1 MNLFSGIRK
10 RLGLQLLL
18 AITFVSM
25 APLVGT
31 GLLLLS
37 QTEASLRAEVQS
49 HQEQAAEISANLVR
63 DYLRNAREKLEII
76 ALFLSKQSYENPEQ
90 LTAALKP
97 RLEAAGIFL
106 DLNYYPTMLWKAGAP
121 VGNDVYANS
130 VQEEFQAVQSTTH
143 GGNFLDPRVNPK
155 VFETPFFREASAG
168 TPHVSSRVETAGD
181 IPFVTLSVPVE
192 RKAVLAANLDF
203 RPIRALL
210 RNVAGENRVI
220 QLFGAEGVLA
230 SSGPIAES
238 DRIETDRSVDHG
250 DWQVRVSEAKSRAF
264 APLRRARL
272 HSTLWIAAAAAF
284 SLALS
289 WFLSRRILR
298 PVRKLTATAERVE
311 GGELDARTGIVRED
325 EIGDLARSFDRMTE
339 SLRQLD
345 RLKSDFVAHVS
356 HELRTPLTSAK
367 LSLAN
372 LEEEVLGP
380 MTDRQKTVAARIGTD
395 MDRLILMVNELL
407 DIARLEAGGG
417 ELDRRTVDLAEVI
430 SAALDTLRPLGH
442 PRGIDLRWEPTPLTI
457 EGDPARLEQV
467 VLNLVDNA
475 IKVSPDGG
483 AVSIRIEGREL
494 VVEDEG
500 PGLPD
505 DGEHLFEKFAP
516 RKTGD
521 QGAGLGLSITKKL
534 VELHGG
540 TIRGENRSGRGARF
554 TVRFP

>member
-10 RLGLQLLL
+10 RLGVQLLL

-37 QTEASLRAEVQS
+37 QTESSLRAEVQS

-106 DLNYYPTMLWKAGAP
+106 DLNYYHTSRGKGPGKAYFNAT
-121 VGNDVYANS
+121 
-130 VQEEFQAVQSTTH
+130 QEEYQAVQRMT
-143 GGNFLDPRVNPK
+143 GGENFLDPRVNPK
-155 VFETPFFREASAG
+155 VYETPFFREASAG
-168 TPHVSSRVETAGD
+168 TPHVSSRVETTGD

-192 RKAVLAANLDF
+192 RKAVLVANLDF
-203 RPIRALL
+203 RPVRALL

-220 QLFGAEGVLA
+220 QLFGAEGVLS

-250 DWQVRVSEAKSRAF
+250 DWRVRVSEAKSRAF

-339 SLRQLD
+339 SLQQLD

-380 MTDRQKTVAARIGTD
+380 MTDRQKTVAARIGID

-430 SAALDTLRPLGH
+430 SAALDTLRPLAH
-442 PRGIDLRWEPTPLTI
+442 PRGIELRWTPVPLTL

-483 AVSIRIEGREL
+483 AVSIRIEGRDL

-516 RKTGD
+516 RTTGD
-521 QGAGLGLSITKKL
+521 RGVGLGLSITKKL

-540 TIRGENRSGRGARF
+540 TVRGENRPGRGARF